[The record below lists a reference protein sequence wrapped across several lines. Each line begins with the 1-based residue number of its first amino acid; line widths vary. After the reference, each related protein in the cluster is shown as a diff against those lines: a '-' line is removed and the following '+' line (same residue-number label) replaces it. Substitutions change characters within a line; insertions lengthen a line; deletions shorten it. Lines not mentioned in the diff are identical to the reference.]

1 MPSLFAGTDEL
12 ICTALKIQR
21 RAQLSDR
28 SLRIAPLTDES
39 ASLLV
44 NDLYERMAGNAPA
57 RPASRSEK
65 LWHRRHATDIAVQN
79 RSQETMLEKAV
90 AILAGGGHMP
100 GWFNQCPVA
109 SGISDPY
116 ADRKRAVDL
125 VHISGDT
132 ARLIELK
139 WCSNSPVHA
148 LFQILEY
155 GLAYTFARLHKR
167 ALGLEGL
174 PLMQARHVELDVV
187 APVVFFAPD
196 NRTGLLARI
205 FAPDNRLRLFARF
218 DKALAGF
225 AEARSGGEWS
235 MSLGALAFP
244 GSFDHVP
251 FADGRAV
258 MDTCRTT
265 TLTDESR
272 AVRDAFD
279 NMTPVAG

>member
-218 DKALAGF
+218 DKALARVRRGTVRRRVVDVSRCPRVSGQF
-225 AEARSGGEWS
+225 RPRSIR
-235 MSLGALAFP
+235 
-244 GSFDHVP
+244 
-251 FADGRAV
+251 GRAGGDGH
-258 MDTCRTT
+258 MQD
-265 TLTDESR
+265 
-272 AVRDAFD
+272 D
-279 NMTPVAG
+279 NADRREPRGS